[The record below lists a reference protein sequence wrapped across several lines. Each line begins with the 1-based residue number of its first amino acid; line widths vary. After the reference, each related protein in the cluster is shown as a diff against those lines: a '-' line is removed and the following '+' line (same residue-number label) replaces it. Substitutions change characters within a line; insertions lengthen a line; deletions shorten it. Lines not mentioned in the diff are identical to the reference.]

1 MFFVACFAVTLRAS
15 DLVRV
20 KTDSYTKEALRKHD
34 SVQLFIAIV
43 FICCSILD
51 NVIVVKGMKKIS
63 PNCHI
68 SSYTLNLAGST

>member
-1 MFFVACFAVTLRAS
+1 MFFVACFTVTLRAS

-43 FICCSILD
+43 FFCCSILD
-51 NVIVVKGMKKIS
+51 NVIVVKCMKKIS
-63 PNCHI
+63 PNCRI
-68 SSYTLNLAGST
+68 SSFIT

>member
-1 MFFVACFAVTLRAS
+1 MSFVACFTVALRAS

-43 FICCSILD
+43 FKYMLLNFRKRYCS
-51 NVIVVKGMKKIS
+51 
-63 PNCHI
+63 
-68 SSYTLNLAGST
+68 